1 MKANS
6 SRKKRGI
13 YRRVRFDR
21 GGSDHWRAESL
32 RLGVNS
38 TLSKKD
44 HRLYK
49 PAAQPLDLLLP
60 HTKQSILLLSNPI
73 MASSEQHARVPLLF
87 TSSPPV
93 QDSLKTESS
102 IALSEATQDCLPL
115 LAAEESDADPYV
127 AFNHHGVPRLER
139 QKHAAY
145 LHKALGNL
153 PPGFVM
159 ADASRP
165 WMLYWALL
173 GLHLLGHDVS
183 TYRERSVAL
192 HRILSSV
199 RCLLDVY

>member
-6 SRKKRGI
+6 SRKKRRVF
-13 YRRVRFDR
+13 RRVRFDR
-21 GGSDHWRAESL
+21 GGSDLWRAESL
-32 RLGVNS
+32 RLGANS
-38 TLSKKD
+38 TLSKND
-44 HRLYK
+44 HRLDK
-49 PAAQPLDLLLP
+49 PAAQPVDLLLS
-60 HTKQSILLLSNPI
+60 HTLQCIHLESNPV
-73 MASSEQHARVPLLF
+73 MASSEQHSRVPLLF

-102 IALSEATQDCLPL
+102 IALNEATQDCLPL
-115 LAAEESDADPYV
+115 LAVEESNADAHV

-192 HRILSSV
+192 HRILASV
-199 RCLLDVY
+199 KRLLDVY